1 MKISA
6 QSHQPASQPH
16 TNNKRI
22 ARSGIHTST
31 AIRAGG
37 LVAQN
42 NSPTLLP
49 KDFQREESRS
59 FWGWLFG

>member
-1 MKISA
+1 MKRPA
-6 QSHQPASQPH
+6 PNHQPASQPH
-16 TNNKRI
+16 TNKRT
-22 ARSGIHTST
+22 ARAGIHTST

-59 FWGWLFG
+59 SFWTWLFG